1 MQKFIYAFVFLLI
14 VQSIITIGL
23 LSQEQSASNLK
34 LIGQTNIKNNIP
46 MTAAK
51 SELNPKALA
60 RKILSSLD
68 NSMYPKIFKSTMKM
82 ITYRRNRTPLD
93 YNYMV
98 YSKGNDHSRME
109 IIAPAREK
117 GKKILIVKDNLWM
130 YIPLVSRPIRLSRKD
145 SFMGSTFSNED
156 LLNSSFSADYDPD
169 IIEQKGNLYLLNL
182 KAKRLEVAYAQ
193 INIWVDEETDI
204 PTEATYYGLSGKA
217 IKKMYFSDIKKI
229 ANRLRPLKMKM
240 VDLLEEESYTEVVMI
255 TLDELESLP
264 DYMFDQ
270 TQLGR

>member
-1 MQKFIYAFVFLLI
+1 MRKFIYVFILLLGFQATI
-14 VQSIITIGL
+14 LLAQDQSITNFSSI
-23 LSQEQSASNLK
+23 E
-34 LIGQTNIKNNIP
+34 QTNIKNNIP
-46 MTAAK
+46 SALTK
-51 SELNPKALA
+51 SELTPKDLA
-60 RKILSSLD
+60 RKILSLVD
-68 NSMYPKIFKSTMKM
+68 DSMYPKIFKSTMKM

-93 YNYMV
+93 YDYIV
-98 YSKGNDHSRME
+98 YSRGNDHARME

-156 LLNSSFSADYDPD
+156 LLNSAFSDDYDPE

-182 KAKRLEVAYAQ
+182 KAKRPEVAYAQ
-193 INIWVDEETDI
+193 INIWVNKETGI

-217 IKKMYFSDIKKI
+217 IKKMYFSDVKKI
-229 ANRLRPLKMKM
+229 ANRLRPLRMKM